1 MRDVEDIENFISKTR
16 TQNGR
21 YASIQMRRIVSLTK
35 AYSVDQVETAIR
47 YCIRV
52 GICSLNEIQAQWM
65 DIASNL
71 LSEGLSEEE
80 YKNELNNYLS
90 FEISSPTN
98 LRKTRE
104 ILMRIWFYEDDSTA
118 KKIREDAIRL
128 KAKYPDE
135 KFVIN
140 WCMLLINYPV
150 FSDLS
155 KMIGRISEF
164 NDCIKP
170 SQLKQKL
177 FDEWGE
183 RTTLYHS
190 TDKIIATMKDLGAI
204 VANTPGSY
212 TVIKHRISKDEPIAF
227 LLRVAMIIDK
237 GSYYEFTELSCFNNL
252 FPFEYIVSKEY
263 ILTDDHFMATHFAGE
278 ITISLKE

>member
-1 MRDVEDIENFISKTR
+1 MAKT
-16 TQNGR
+16 
-21 YASIQMRRIVSLTK
+21 
-35 AYSVDQVETAIR
+35 
-47 YCIRV
+47 V
-52 GICSLNEIQAQWM
+52 GLSRNIKAQWM

-80 YKNELNNYLS
+80 YKNELNHYLS

-104 ILMRIWFYEDDSTA
+104 ILMRIWFYKDDSSVE
-118 KKIREDAIRL
+118 KIREDAIKL
-128 KAKYPDE
+128 KEKYPDE
-135 KFVIN
+135 KLIVN
-140 WCMLLINYPV
+140 WCMLLITYPV
-150 FSDLS
+150 FADLS

-164 NDCIKP
+164 SDSIKL

-190 TDKIIATMKDLGAI
+190 TDKIIATMKDLGVIA
-204 VANTPGSY
+204 ANTPGSY
-212 TVIKHRISKDEPIAF
+212 TIIKHKISKDELIAF

-237 GSYYEFTELSCFNNL
+237 GSYYEFTELISFNTL
-252 FPFEYIVSKEY
+252 FPFDYTVSKEY
-263 ILTDDHFMATHFAGE
+263 ILNDDHFVTTHFSGE
-278 ITISLKE
+278 MTISLKD